1 MKKLFLFITIALS
14 LSLMAQNEPKNKEAL
29 LIIDIQEF
37 YFVEGA
43 SQLVNPEFAS
53 EKAALILQNFR
64 LKNKPVI
71 HIQHASSK
79 NFNFHKNVEP
89 VRNEKVITK
98 HFVNSYKETDL
109 LEYLKQH
116 EITHVVICGM
126 MTHVCVEAAAR
137 ASADYGFKIIV
148 LSDACATR
156 DVIYNSDTVLS
167 KDVHNSTLAT
177 IQSYYGTIMTSEEYV
192 RESN

>member
-14 LSLMAQNEPKNKEAL
+14 LSIMAQNEPKNKEAL

-37 YFVEGA
+37 YFVEGK

-64 LKNKPVI
+64 MKNKPVI
-71 HIQHASSK
+71 HIQHASSE
-79 NFNFHKNVEP
+79 NSDIHLNVVP
-89 VRNEKVITK
+89 VGNEKVITK
-98 HFVNSYKETDL
+98 HYVNSYKETDL
-109 LEYLKQH
+109 LEYLKQN
-116 EITHVVICGM
+116 EIANIVICGM

-137 ASADYGFKIIV
+137 ASADYGFKVTVI
-148 LSDACATR
+148 SDACATR

-167 KDVHNSTLAT
+167 NDVHNSTLAT
-177 IQSYYGTIMTSEEYV
+177 IQSYYGTIMTSEEYLKKL
-192 RESN
+192 N